1 MNNFSTSTNL
11 FSRNFSLNLKGQIV
25 DLSTPIIM
33 GIINA
38 TPDSF
43 FNESRLPEPSVA
55 VDVARRMLGEGAT
68 ILDIGAVSSRPGAE
82 EISAEEEI
90 TRLSPVVEAI
100 RTEFPGCA
108 ISIDTWRSGV
118 VKEMRHRYG
127 IDMVNDIS
135 AGQFDS
141 QMFSTMAGLGIPYVM
156 MHIQGKPEDMQK
168 SPEYSNVTDD
178 ILQFFGERVYNLKKL
193 GINDM
198 IIDPGFGFGK
208 SLEQNYQLLRE
219 LSSFAMLELPI
230 MVGISRKSMI
240 YNVLETD
247 PSNAL
252 NGTTSAHMAALLSGA
267 SILRVHDVKEAMETV
282 KIFRQIVDSPART
295 V

>member
-1 MNNFSTSTNL
+1 
-11 FSRNFSLNLKGQIV
+11 
-25 DLSTPIIM
+25 
-33 GIINA
+33 
-38 TPDSF
+38 
-43 FNESRLPEPSVA
+43 

-90 TRLSPVVEAI
+90 ARLSPVVEAI

-141 QMFSTMAGLGIPYVM
+141 QMFSTMAGIGIPYVM
-156 MHIQGKPEDMQK
+156 MHMQGKPEDMQK

-219 LSSFAMLELPI
+219 LSSFAMLELPL

-240 YNVLETD
+240 CNVLETD

-282 KIFRQIVDSPART
+282 KIFRQIVDRPART